1 MDCIGNN
8 HNCWLDYL
16 LKKKKGGSITL
27 SNEQA
32 QQVLQLARKE
42 REELAQKMDDM
53 VDKDAIQGKTVS
65 VDNLCKETA
74 EMSDDVKKEI
84 VRYKQELI
92 EKYGPTIPVN
102 TAHRISWELEGN
114 GKMWSDYPGCFERH
128 LQRRDGN
135 PLFPPERRIVTKKE
149 IDEAKAKDL
158 IEYNQFAE
166 KVKSFSTSLQGM
178 GKAPPAQ
185 ASSLLK
191 DIMDLLEEAGSIG
204 GSVQSFVQTLESVE
218 EDLMQSLNQAVPN
231 GVDVLKSMY
240 SLSVAARDPY
250 SKQSTRKDSPI
261 REGVKKYRPCFP
273 KIWPPSQFEGYR
285 SRAFA
290 PDYRPNEADIRNHLD
305 IAIKQGFSK
314 ERAAED
320 PCRLE

>member
-1 MDCIGNN
+1 MLAG
-8 HNCWLDYL
+8 LFTQ
-16 LKKKKGGSITL
+16 KEKRGSITL

-166 KVKSFSTSLQGM
+166 KVKIFSTSLQGM

-185 ASSLLK
+185 ASSLS
-191 DIMDLLEEAGSIG
+191 ERYYGPIG
-204 GSVQSFVQTLESVE
+204 
-218 EDLMQSLNQAVPN
+218 
-231 GVDVLKSMY
+231 
-240 SLSVAARDPY
+240 
-250 SKQSTRKDSPI
+250 
-261 REGVKKYRPCFP
+261 
-273 KIWPPSQFEGYR
+273 R
-285 SRAFA
+285 SRI
-290 PDYRPNEADIRNHLD
+290 YRWKCSKLCADT
-305 IAIKQGFSK
+305 
-314 ERAAED
+314 
-320 PCRLE
+320 